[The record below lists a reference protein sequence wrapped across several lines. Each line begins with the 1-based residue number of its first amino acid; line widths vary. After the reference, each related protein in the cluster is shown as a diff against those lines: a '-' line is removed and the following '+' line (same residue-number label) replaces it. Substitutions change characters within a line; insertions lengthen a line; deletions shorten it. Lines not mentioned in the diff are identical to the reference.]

1 VEIKQSVLVD
11 SRIDSEATVG
21 PFAYIRPNS
30 HIGEGAKVGDFVEI
44 KNTSLGKGS
53 KVSHLTYLG
62 DAEVGADVNVG
73 CGTVTVNYDGVNK
86 HKTVI
91 KDRSFVGCNANLVAP
106 VTVGEGAYVAAGS
119 TVTDDVPDGA
129 LAIARERQTNK
140 EGYAKNII
148 KK

>member
-1 VEIKQSVLVD
+1 M
-11 SRIDSEATVG
+11 
-21 PFAYIRPNS
+21 
-30 HIGEGAKVGDFVEI
+30 
-44 KNTSLGKGS
+44 
-53 KVSHLTYLG
+53 
-62 DAEVGADVNVG
+62 NVG

>member
-1 VEIKQSVLVD
+1 VLVD
-11 SRIDSEATVG
+11 SRVDSEATVG

-86 HKTVI
+86 YKTVI

-106 VTVGEGAYVAAGS
+106 VTVGEGAYVAAG
-119 TVTDDVPDGA
+119 
-129 LAIARERQTNK
+129 
-140 EGYAKNII
+140 
-148 KK
+148 